1 MQSES
6 FVRCEI
12 AGHRHSASGGFSSEL
27 HENHNFT

>member
-6 FVRCEI
+6 FVRRAI
-12 AGHRHSASGGFSSEL
+12 AGPRHSVSGGFSSEL

>member
-6 FVRCEI
+6 FVRRVI
-12 AGHRHSASGGFSSEL
+12 AGPRHSASGGFISEL